1 MTKSQQ
7 AAKETAPDAQLT
19 PRELVLS
26 AAQWSE
32 LDTAIPDLIEMVND
46 VSNIFF
52 DMAYQDDLNK
62 PGINSMMRLAARAIQ
77 SFEGKEIQ
85 ALDRLDYVIRHS
97 KKGSRNVPKQ

>member
-7 AAKETAPDAQLT
+7 AAKETAPDAQLA

-46 VSNIFF
+46 IGNVFMDLS
-52 DMAYQDDLNK
+52 YQQDLDQ
-62 PGINSMMRLAARAIQ
+62 PQINSILRLAGRAVR
-77 SFEGKEIQ
+77 SMEGKEIQ
-85 ALDRLDYVIRHS
+85 ALDRLDYIIRHS
-97 KKGSRNVPKQ
+97 KKGSRNAPEQ